1 MSTGTR
7 GLCYPAEMWEAAQ
20 QARASYR
27 AGFWATH
34 PVSSPLVQRPRAAEG
49 GHYVL
54 TQEAL
59 ILLEEVPGR
68 SCRKGC
74 KRTSPTELTLQKP
87 PHQSKGLTAEY
98 TRALSCLPH
107 LYKYPRKMSS
117 FLETQAP
124 SAKKSKHLPVTNADL
139 DLFPRAQETLQP

>member
-1 MSTGTR
+1 MLPSRTVGSSSAGQGLLQSWLLGHPPSIQPTGSVAQGCR
-7 GLCYPAEMWEAAQ
+7 GRHC
-20 QARASYR
+20 
-27 AGFWATH
+27 
-34 PVSSPLVQRPRAAEG
+34 
-49 GHYVL
+49 VL

-59 ILLEEVPGR
+59 ILLEEVRGR
-68 SCRKGC
+68 PSHKGY

-107 LYKYPRKMSS
+107 LYKNPRKMSS

-124 SAKKSKHLPVTNADL
+124 SAKRSKHLPITTADL
-139 DLFPRAQETLQP
+139 DLIPRAQETLEP